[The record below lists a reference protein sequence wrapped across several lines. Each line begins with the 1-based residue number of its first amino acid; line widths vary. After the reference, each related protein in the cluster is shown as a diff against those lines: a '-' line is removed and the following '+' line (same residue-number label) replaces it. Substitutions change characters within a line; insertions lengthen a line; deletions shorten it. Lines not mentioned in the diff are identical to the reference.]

1 MHMGEFI
8 DKLLRADRF
17 CDINLP
23 RITKRYILENN
34 QEIEPYQSEI
44 ALDQ

>member
-1 MHMGEFI
+1 MHMDEFI

-23 RITKRYILENN
+23 RITKRHVLEYNG
-34 QEIEPYQSEI
+34 EIEPYKSEL
-44 ALDQ
+44 ALD